1 MKLEGACKLK
11 EKCVLSKARSQ
22 DQTMFNKFIFIF
34 ASCGLVIV
42 VLCYLLY
49 FFSSERASSIPES
62 ASLTTTVELSP
73 HENMI
78 KMEENI
84 VEFDAWASLITENFF
99 YNEVKKNI
107 PENEDYI
114 FLATVNTHGFS
125 LEAILAHQDD
135 VLNFSFW
142 SSDHNEVI
150 KCSSSVTEL
159 NVDIFDNKKFPNI
172 NTFGHGV
179 HPYYTIVE
187 KRKDSVVT
195 VITYDSF
202 FESLWKEVDKL
213 KVHLRSKTPES
224 CNPFNAKE

>member
-1 MKLEGACKLK
+1 
-11 EKCVLSKARSQ
+11 
-22 DQTMFNKFIFIF
+22 MFNKFIFIF
-34 ASCGLVIV
+34 ASCSLVIV

-49 FFSSERASSIPES
+49 FSSSERASSIPES

-78 KMEENI
+78 KKEENI
-84 VEFDAWASLITENFF
+84 VEFDAWASLITENFS

-142 SSDHNEVI
+142 SSDHKEVI

-202 FESLWKEVDKL
+202 FNSLWKEVDT
-213 KVHLRSKTPES
+213 LRDYLLSKTPKS
-224 CNPFNAKE
+224 CNPLD

>member
-1 MKLEGACKLK
+1 
-11 EKCVLSKARSQ
+11 
-22 DQTMFNKFIFIF
+22 MFNKFIFIF
-34 ASCGLVIV
+34 ASCSLVIV

-49 FFSSERASSIPES
+49 FSSSERASSIPES

-78 KMEENI
+78 KKEENI
-84 VEFDAWASLITENFF
+84 VEFDAWASLITENFS

-142 SSDHNEVI
+142 SSDHKEVI

-187 KRKDSVVT
+187 KRKDNVVT

-202 FESLWKEVDKL
+202 FNSLWKEIDR
-213 KVHLRSKTPES
+213 LRNYLLSKTPKS
-224 CNPFNAKE
+224 CNPLD